1 MACSRG
7 GGGLEIEGLAKC
19 MLGLLLLH
27 GVQIEREGG
36 AQPNARQAEV
46 VPLSFGSVV
55 SPGPF
60 ALLAQKLKDFRK
72 DRCKESL

>member
-19 MLGLLLLH
+19 MLGLLLLD
-27 GVQIEREGG
+27 GMQIEGT
-36 AQPNARQAEV
+36 QPNVRQAEV

>member
-7 GGGLEIEGLAKC
+7 RGGLEIEGLAKC
-19 MLGLLLLH
+19 MLGFLLLH
-27 GVQIEREGG
+27 GMQIEGT
-36 AQPNARQAEV
+36 QPNVRQAEV

>member
-7 GGGLEIEGLAKC
+7 RGGLEIEGLAKC
-19 MLGLLLLH
+19 MLGLLLLD
-27 GVQIEREGG
+27 GMQIEGT
-36 AQPNARQAEV
+36 QPNVRQAEV

>member
-7 GGGLEIEGLAKC
+7 RGGLEKEGLAKC
-19 MLGLLLLH
+19 MLGLLLLD
-27 GVQIEREGG
+27 GMQIEGG

>member
-7 GGGLEIEGLAKC
+7 RGGLEIEGLAKC

-27 GVQIEREGG
+27 GMQIEG
-36 AQPNARQAEV
+36 AEPNARQAEV

>member
-7 GGGLEIEGLAKC
+7 GGGLENEGLAKC

-27 GVQIEREGG
+27 GMQIEG
-36 AQPNARQAEV
+36 AEPNARQAEV

>member
-1 MACSRG
+1 MHAWVVVVTWDANRG
-7 GGGLEIEGLAKC
+7 G
-19 MLGLLLLH
+19 
-27 GVQIEREGG
+27 V

>member
-1 MACSRG
+1 MACSQG
-7 GGGLEIEGLAKC
+7 GGGLENEGLAKC
-19 MLGLLLLH
+19 MLGLLLLD
-27 GVQIEREGG
+27 GMQIEGT
-36 AQPNARQAEV
+36 QPNVRQAEV

>member
-7 GGGLEIEGLAKC
+7 RGGLEKEGLAKC
-19 MLGLLLLH
+19 MLGLLLLLH
-27 GVQIEREGG
+27 GMQIEGT
-36 AQPNARQAEV
+36 QPNVRQAEV

>member
-7 GGGLEIEGLAKC
+7 RGGLGIEGVAKC
-19 MLGLLLLH
+19 MLGLLLLD
-27 GVQIEREGG
+27 GMQIEGT
-36 AQPNARQAEV
+36 QPNIRQAEV

>member
-1 MACSRG
+1 MACSRVRV
-7 GGGLEIEGLAKC
+7 GLENERLSKC

-27 GVQIEREGG
+27 GMQIEGT
-36 AQPNARQAEV
+36 QPNVRQAEV

>member
-7 GGGLEIEGLAKC
+7 GGGLENEGLAKC
-19 MLGLLLLH
+19 MLGLLLLD
-27 GVQIEREGG
+27 GMQIEGT
-36 AQPNARQAEV
+36 QPNVRQAEV

>member
-7 GGGLEIEGLAKC
+7 RGGLEIEGLAKC
-19 MLGLLLLH
+19 MLGLLLLD
-27 GVQIEREGG
+27 GMQIEGT
-36 AQPNARQAEV
+36 QPNVRQAEV
-46 VPLSFGSVV
+46 VPFSFGSVV

>member
-7 GGGLEIEGLAKC
+7 RGGLEIEGLAKC
-19 MLGLLLLH
+19 MLGLLLLLH
-27 GVQIEREGG
+27 GMQIEGT
-36 AQPNARQAEV
+36 QPNVRQAEV

>member
-7 GGGLEIEGLAKC
+7 RGGLEIEGFAKC
-19 MLGLLLLH
+19 MLGLLLLD
-27 GVQIEREGG
+27 GMQIEGT
-36 AQPNARQAEV
+36 QPNVRQAEV